1 MVEIFDVHE
10 KKLEIEEGFKKT
22 PIVKVNDQ
30 YVGLAWFEGEYKLHR
45 HNVDE
50 FFMVMEGHL
59 TIEVEGKVHEIGPQF
74 CINIKAGEKHKTKAS
89 RKTLVAIF
97 EPQNIQIEWLE

>member
-1 MVEIFDVHE
+1 MAEIFDVHE
-10 KKLEIEEGFKKT
+10 KKLEITQNFKKT
-22 PIVKVNDQ
+22 PITKVNDQ

-59 TIEVEGKVHEIGPQF
+59 TIEVEGEIIELGPQF

-97 EPQNIQIEWLE
+97 EPQKVKIEWLE